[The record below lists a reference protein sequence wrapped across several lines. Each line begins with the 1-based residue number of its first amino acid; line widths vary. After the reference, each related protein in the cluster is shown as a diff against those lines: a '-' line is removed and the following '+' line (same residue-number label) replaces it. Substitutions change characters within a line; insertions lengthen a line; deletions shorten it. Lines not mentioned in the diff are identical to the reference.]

1 MLHIYVCILTHIVAL
16 SIFIV
21 FQPHTQCISFCDA
34 VDNRKSDH
42 FSMNNFAL
50 ASGIH
55 HDS

>member
-21 FQPHTQCISFCDA
+21 FQCISFCDA
-34 VDNRKSDH
+34 VDDRKSDH
-42 FSMNNFAL
+42 FSMNNFAF